1 MKPSI
6 GSTAIS
12 FLVLG
17 IGLAAWGFFL
27 IPSPTQIALG
37 AAMALTGVGLM
48 FRARVAHNLGLAI
61 ATGASGL
68 GGWNLYRAVEESQRL
83 AMVKAGVM
91 LAVGLYLLVS
101 LAVTRAHLRAAKK

>member
-6 GSTAIS
+6 TSTAIA

-17 IGLAAWGFFL
+17 IALGAWGFFL
-27 IPSPTQIALG
+27 IPSPVQIGIG
-37 AAMALTGVGLM
+37 AAMALTGIGLL
-48 FRARVAHNLGLAI
+48 FRARIAHNLGLVI

-68 GGWNLYRAVEESQRL
+68 GGWNLYHALEASQRI
-83 AMVKAGVM
+83 AAVKAGAM

-101 LAVTRAHLRAAKK
+101 LAVTRAQLAAKKK